1 MTFLGPFRMRA
12 AVLAAVLLAGAGSIL
27 LTANAYYLLI
37 LGLVTVWAILGLS
50 WTILGGYG
58 GLVSFGHAAFFGVG
72 AFVVSIGA
80 RDYGLTP
87 WLGLP
92 LGGLAGVL
100 LGVMIGAVTFRL
112 KGHYFS
118 LAMLAYPIAL
128 MPLFNWAGWTEVAL
142 PLQRTQPASFMQFA
156 DPRVVPLIGLALLG
170 GSMLLCL
177 LIERSR
183 LGLVL
188 FAIRQDELAA
198 RASGIAVL
206 RWKLGAIA
214 ISGGLAG
221 LSGGLYAVLVRVV
234 TPESAFGMLVSAQA
248 LIVSM
253 FGGLGTAWGPLI
265 GSVLLIPSAEL
276 LNATFGARLPGLEGV
291 VFGLAIML
299 VILFRPQGV
308 FWALRDALV
317 RPRQTAPGVPV
328 SGPAPAA
335 AAGAGAGAA
344 AVAGAGAGAVLL
356 SVQRLSVTFGAVKA
370 LADVSLDVR
379 GGEILGIIGPNGA
392 GKTTLFNAL
401 NGIVRPASGRAAFE
415 GHALAGLPPQAVCA
429 LGIGRTFQT
438 VRAFPRLTL
447 VENVVVGAF
456 AAERSNASALAR
468 ARAAVARVGLTDR
481 ALAPASTL
489 TNRELRLMELARA
502 LAGGPRLVLMDE
514 SFAGLSS
521 EDIEFMIP
529 LLLRLRD
536 EGLTIAIIEHTMQA
550 MVRLADR
557 FVVLDHGSSIA
568 TGCPQDVV
576 RDRTVIAAYL
586 GRRWVE
592 HAEA

>member
-1 MTFLGPFRMRA
+1 MGGVTG
-12 AVLAAVLLAGAGSIL
+12 AVLGLL
-27 LTANAYYLLI
+27 
-37 LGLVTVWAILGLS
+37 
-50 WTILGGYG
+50 
-58 GLVSFGHAAFFGVG
+58 
-72 AFVVSIGA
+72 
-80 RDYGLTP
+80 
-87 WLGLP
+87 
-92 LGGLAGVL
+92 
-100 LGVMIGAVTFRL
+100 IGAVTFRL

-128 MPLFNWAGWTEVAL
+128 MPLFNWAGLTEVAL
-142 PLQRTQPASFMQFA
+142 PLQRTQPVAFMQFA
-156 DPRVVPLIGLALLG
+156 DPRAVPLIGLALLG

-198 RASGIAVL
+198 RASGIDVL
-206 RWKLGAIA
+206 RWKLKAIA
-214 ISGGLAG
+214 LSGGLAG
-221 LSGGLYAVLVRVV
+221 LSGGLYAILVRVV
-234 TPESAFGMLVSAQA
+234 TPDSAFGMLVSAQA

-265 GSVLLIPSAEL
+265 GSVLLIPTAEL

-299 VILFRPQGV
+299 VILFWPQGV
-308 FWALRDALV
+308 YWAVRDAMV
-317 RPRQTAPGVPV
+317 RPRRAASGLPAAP
-328 SGPAPAA
+328 PAVTVPAA
-335 AAGAGAGAA
+335 ASTGS
-344 AVAGAGAGAVLL
+344 GAVLL

-370 LADVSLDVR
+370 LADVSLDVH

-401 NGIVRPASGRAAFE
+401 NGIVRPASGRAVFE
-415 GHALAGLPPQAVCA
+415 GRALAGLPPQEVCA
-429 LGIGRTFQT
+429 LGVGRTFQT

-447 VENVVVGAF
+447 LENVVVGAF
-456 AAERSNASALAR
+456 AAERSSTAALAR
-468 ARAAVARVGLTDR
+468 ARAAVARVGLADR

-536 EGLTIAIIEHTMQA
+536 GGLTIAIIEHTMQA

>member
-1 MTFLGPFRMRA
+1 MTFLGPMRVRG
-12 AVLAAVLLAGAGSIL
+12 AVLAAVLLAGAAAIFG
-27 LTANAYYLLI
+27 TGNAYYLLI
-37 LGLVTVWAILGLS
+37 AGLVTVWAMLGLS

-72 AFVVSIGA
+72 AFVVAIGFH
-80 RDYGLTP
+80 DYGLSP
-87 WLGLP
+87 WIGLP
-92 LGGLAGVL
+92 LGGVAGAVL
-100 LGVMIGAVTFRL
+100 GLLIGAITFRL

-142 PLQRTQPASFMQFA
+142 PLQRTDPAAYMQFA
-156 DPRVVPLIGLALLG
+156 DPRVLPLIGLALLG
-170 GSMLLCL
+170 GSVLLCL

-198 RASGIAVL
+198 RASGIDVL
-206 RWKLGAIA
+206 RWKLKAIA

-221 LSGGLYAVLVRVV
+221 LSGGLYAALVRVV
-234 TPESAFGMLVSAQA
+234 TPESTFGMLVSAQA

-265 GSVLLIPSAEL
+265 GAVLLIPSAEL

-308 FWALRDALV
+308 YWAVRDALV
-317 RPRQTAPGVPV
+317 RPRRMAPTAAIAAPSLAPMPV
-328 SGPAPAA
+328 AEVGPT
-335 AAGAGAGAA
+335 
-344 AVAGAGAGAVLL
+344 LL
-356 SVQRLSVTFGAVKA
+356 TVDRLCVTFGAVKA
-370 LADVSLDVR
+370 LADVSLDVHC
-379 GGEILGIIGPNGA
+379 GEILGIIGPNGA

-401 NGIVRPASGRAAFE
+401 NGIVRPTSGRAAFE
-415 GHALAGLPPQAVCA
+415 GRALRGLPPQGICA

-456 AAERSNASALAR
+456 TAERSNAAALER
-468 ARAAVARVGLTDR
+468 ARAAVARVGLAHR
-481 ALAPASTL
+481 SLAPASTL

-529 LLLRLRD
+529 LLLRLRA

-557 FVVLDHGSSIA
+557 FVVLDHGAAIA
-568 TGCPQDVV
+568 TGCPADVV

>member
-1 MTFLGPFRMRA
+1 MTFLGPFRALA
-12 AVLAAVLLAGAGSIL
+12 AVLAAVLLAGAAAIL
-27 LTANAYYLLI
+27 LTGNAYYLLI
-37 LGLVTVWAILGLS
+37 LGLITVWAMLGLS

-72 AFVVSIGA
+72 AFVVAIGA

-87 WLGLP
+87 WIGLP
-92 LGGLAGVL
+92 LGGVTGAVLGVL
-100 LGVMIGAVTFRL
+100 IGAVTFRL

-142 PLQRTQPASFMQFA
+142 PLQRTQPVAFMQFA

-198 RASGIAVL
+198 RASGIDVL
-206 RWKLGAIA
+206 RWKLKAIA
-214 ISGGLAG
+214 LSGGLAG
-221 LSGGLYAVLVRVV
+221 LSGGLYAILVRVV
-234 TPESAFGMLVSAQA
+234 TPDSAFGMLVSAQA

-265 GSVLLIPSAEL
+265 GSVLLIPTAEL

-308 FWALRDALV
+308 YWAVRDALV
-317 RPRQTAPGVPV
+317 RPRQAASGLPAAPPAVT
-328 SGPAPAA
+328 APAA
-335 AAGAGAGAA
+335 ASTGS
-344 AVAGAGAGAVLL
+344 GAVLL

-370 LADVSLDVR
+370 LADVSLDVH

-401 NGIVRPASGRAAFE
+401 NGIVRPASGRAVFE
-415 GHALAGLPPQAVCA
+415 GRALAGLPPQEVCA
-429 LGIGRTFQT
+429 LGVGRTFQT

-447 VENVVVGAF
+447 LENVVVGAF
-456 AAERSNASALAR
+456 AAERSNTAALAR
-468 ARAAVARVGLTDR
+468 ARAAVARVGLADR

-536 EGLTIAIIEHTMQA
+536 GGLTIAIIEHTMQA